1 MSELQTNLGTIFLTR
16 LAMGSTLKVII
27 PTLMNYLNEQANLK
41 GDTIHPLT
49 EAEKE
54 YNLVSLA
61 QLNQTE

>member
-1 MSELQTNLGTIFLTR
+1 
-16 LAMGSTLKVII
+16 VII

-54 YNLVSLA
+54 YNLVSLV